1 MNIIENN
8 SYDYVIIRDTVDLK
22 RIKLFSGPLLV
33 R

>member
-8 SYDYVIIRDTVDLK
+8 PYDYVIMQDTVDLK
-22 RIKLFSGPLLV
+22 RRKLFSGPLLV